1 MTKRLVM
8 SNKKC
13 MGNGYGG
20 KCYDIINLTIVV
32 QRKCG
37 VSGKRLFKDTNIF
50 ILFCEQST
58 VIKLM

>member
-1 MTKRLVM
+1 M